1 LRWLDELF
9 FCRNAAAIV
18 EYGQSVVIKTLIVE
32 RYFLKI
38 LIIDDGKAGHV
49 QQSQVIATIIMQCMG
64 LLGKKVPIIDF
75 INVNISKVNRL
86 FLEGLLDYLPTL
98 SRIIGHYACR
108 EVSAIEK
115 LTPDIIISCGKSAS
129 IVGALCGGGDC
140 VKICILYPGQYAIKK
155 FDLLITPNHD
165 AGKLTE
171 HPNVIKTNL
180 ALYLSN
186 AIEGKLSAGHIG
198 ILLGGNNRSYSYN
211 RDVCQQIAKQL
222 VQLKKRSGAQLHW
235 TASRRTSKHLL
246 HAMDREFQCAGQE
259 HHKLEDI
266 NELFSICDWII
277 VSADSISMISQA
289 VVNGC
294 KVTVFS
300 PPSRMISTGKHDRF
314 VETLAANGSVVTC
327 SFDEIAL
334 QKAPR
339 SNEAGLRLHQA
350 DMELLKSNIE
360 DILRA
365 HAFL

>member
-1 LRWLDELF
+1 
-9 FCRNAAAIV
+9 
-18 EYGQSVVIKTLIVE
+18 
-32 RYFLKI
+32 
-38 LIIDDGKAGHV
+38 
-49 QQSQVIATIIMQCMG
+49 
-64 LLGKKVPIIDF
+64 
-75 INVNISKVNRL
+75 
-86 FLEGLLDYLPTL
+86 
-98 SRIIGHYACR
+98 
-108 EVSAIEK
+108 
-115 LTPDIIISCGKSAS
+115 
-129 IVGALCGGGDC
+129 
-140 VKICILYPGQYAIKK
+140 
-155 FDLLITPNHD
+155 LLITPNHD